1 MFKHKHTFMAVKTI
15 TVTEEAYKALAG
27 DKNKDE
33 SFSEVILRT
42 HKRKGNV
49 EDIMKFAG
57 AWSDMSDKEAERIK
71 QRIEQIDKGSMKKV
85 AQKIR
90 RF

>member
-1 MFKHKHTFMAVKTI
+1 MVVKTI

-27 DKNKDE
+27 DKNANE

-42 HKRKGNV
+42 HKKKGNV

-57 AWSDMSDKEAERIK
+57 AWSDMSDEEANKLKKHIEDMRKRAGK
-71 QRIEQIDKGSMKKV
+71 QRRKELMKH
-85 AQKIR
+85 
-90 RF
+90 FLS

>member
-1 MFKHKHTFMAVKTI
+1 MVVKTI

-27 DKNKDE
+27 DKKANE

-42 HKRKGNV
+42 HKKKGNV

-57 AWSDMSDKEAERIK
+57 AWSDMSDEEANEMK
-71 QRIEQIDKGSMKKV
+71 NNIEKLSKGAWKSIARKV
-85 AQKIR
+85 KGI
-90 RF
+90 